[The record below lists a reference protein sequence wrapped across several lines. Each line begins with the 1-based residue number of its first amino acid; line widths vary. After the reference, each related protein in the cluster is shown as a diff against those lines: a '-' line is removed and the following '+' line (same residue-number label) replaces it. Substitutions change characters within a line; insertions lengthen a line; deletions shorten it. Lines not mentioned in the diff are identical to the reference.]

1 MVGHEL
7 PAAVLWDMDGTLIDS
22 EPEWISAQE
31 RLVAEHSGVWTSADG
46 LALVGTDMV
55 VTAVALQAAGVLLPA
70 AEIIERLTAEVTA
83 ALGDRV
89 DWRPGARDLVAEL
102 RMAAIPQAIVTT
114 SPRSMAEVVAA
125 GLPAGSI
132 QVIVAGEDVRNGK
145 PHPEPYLLAARRL
158 GVSPSECVAIEDSP
172 TGLSAAIAAGT
183 RAIGVPNDAA
193 LEHSGPWTRVDSLSG
208 VGLADLARIAGANT
222 AVTDL

>member
-1 MVGHEL
+1 MVGHEF
-7 PAAVLWDMDGTLIDS
+7 PVAVLWDMDGTLIDS

-31 RLVAEHSGVWTSADG
+31 RLVAEHSGVWTFADG
-46 LALVGTDMV
+46 LALVGTDMA
-55 VTAVALQAAGVLLPA
+55 VTAVALQTAGVLLPA

-83 ALGDRV
+83 ALGRSV
-89 DWRPGARDLVAEL
+89 DWRPGARELVAEL
-102 RMAAIPQAIVTT
+102 CASAVPQAIVTT

-125 GLPAGSI
+125 ALPAGSI

-158 GVSPSECVAIEDSP
+158 GVAPSECVAIEDSP

-183 RAIGVPNDAA
+183 TAIGVPHDTT
-193 LEHSGPWTRVDSLSG
+193 LDHSGRWTRVDSLSG
-208 VGLADLARIAGANT
+208 MSLPDLARIAGANT
-222 AVTDL
+222 AATGP